1 MDMTTMTKCLHSGTS
16 GSCPRDAVAGSLFC
30 ERHTDEAQRV
40 RNYLIEDA
48 KLREGFERQQSADLY
63 SLREEVTL
71 LRTMINDRLN
81 MAKSEAERIVAYREI
96 STWIGTVDKLVN
108 SVNKLEKETSQ
119 VLTKETLMAIGA
131 AIVKVIAEEIKSLPD
146 HERVI
151 DAVATRIV
159 PLIEEA
165 SNK

>member
-1 MDMTTMTKCLHSGTS
+1 MSNCLHSGPS
-16 GSCPRDAVAGSLFC
+16 GSCPRQVVTGSLFC
-30 ERHTDEAQRV
+30 DRHTDEAERV

-48 KLREGFERQQSADLY
+48 KLREGFDRQQRADLY

-81 MAKSEAERIVAYREI
+81 MAKSDAERIVAYREI

-108 SVNKLEKETSQ
+108 SVNKLDKETSQ
-119 VLTKETLMAIGA
+119 VLSKETLMSVAA
-131 AIVKVIAEEIKSLPD
+131 AIVKVISEEIKKLPG
-146 HERVI
+146 HEQVI